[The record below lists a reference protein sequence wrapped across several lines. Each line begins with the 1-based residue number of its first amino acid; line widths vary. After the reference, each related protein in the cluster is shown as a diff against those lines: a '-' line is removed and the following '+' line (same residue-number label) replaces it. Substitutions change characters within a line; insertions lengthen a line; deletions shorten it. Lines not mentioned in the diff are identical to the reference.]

1 MDKFKLSVVIPS
13 YNEEKNVE
21 VLAEK
26 LKFILQRY
34 PDYELIYVDD
44 GSKDQTLEQLKEL
57 HKADPRVK
65 YISFSRN
72 FGHQNALR
80 AGLDHAHGDCV
91 ICLDADMQHPPELIP
106 QLIAKWQEGYD
117 IVYTIRQDTKDT
129 SIFKRMTAG
138 FFYTLIN
145 KLGNINIKP
154 GAADYRLMD
163 KKVVETL
170 RQFTEKFIFYRG
182 IIATIGFKQTYL
194 EYVPQKRM
202 HGKSKYNLKKMMGLA
217 LDGITAFSTVPLRF
231 ASTLGIVISF
241 FAFAYTVYALGVQ
254 LLGGF
259 TVPGWSSLTVGVFFL
274 GGIQLIM
281 IGILGE
287 YIGKLFFEVKKR
299 PNYIISQSSLT

>member
-13 YNEEKNVE
+13 YNEEKNVQ

-80 AGLDHAHGDCV
+80 AGLDHANGDCV

-106 QLIAKWQEGYD
+106 QLIAKWQEGYE
-117 IVYTIRQDTKDT
+117 IVYTIRQDTKET
-129 SIFKRMTAG
+129 SIFKRLTAG
-138 FFYTLIN
+138 FFYALIN

-170 RQFTEKFIFYRG
+170 RQYTEKFIFYRG
-182 IIATIGFKQTYL
+182 IIATIGFKQIAL
-194 EYVPQKRM
+194 EYVPQKRL
-202 HGKSKYNLKKMMGLA
+202 HGKSKYNLKKMIGLA

-231 ASTLGIVISF
+231 ASTFGMMISF

-254 LLGGF
+254 VFGGF

-299 PNYIISQSSLT
+299 PNYIISQSSL